1 MLMNSFTPPQRFYQ
15 TPEVEILSIAIEGS
29 FCQSNI
35 KDYPNN
41 PIIEEPDDE

>member
-1 MLMNSFTPPQRFYQ
+1 MILFTPPTRDYL
-15 TPEVEILSIAIEGS
+15 TPEVEILPIVNERS

-41 PIIEEPDDE
+41 PIVEEEDD